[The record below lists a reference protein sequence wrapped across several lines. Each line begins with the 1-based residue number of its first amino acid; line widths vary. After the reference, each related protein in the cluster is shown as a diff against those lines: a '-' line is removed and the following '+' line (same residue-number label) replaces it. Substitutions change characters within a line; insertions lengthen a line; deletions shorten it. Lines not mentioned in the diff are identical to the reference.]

1 MPLNLVDKNKTYTI
15 QRIAGKEEMI
25 HRLEDLG
32 FVPGSQVCVLSE
44 IYGNFLVM
52 VKGAKIGLGREYV
65 KRIIVA

>member
-44 IYGNFLVM
+44 IKWEVVM
-52 VKGAKIGLGREYV
+52 VRGAKMAWSGNM
-65 KRIIVA
+65 